1 MEDEQMTLKKL
12 MLTTAVS
19 AFVAT
24 GAFAQTATVPDTGT
38 TTTTEAPMAQNFAS
52 IDEMTVGD
60 LLGKSV
66 YEPNG
71 DSIGDIDYVLGNN
84 GSANVVI
91 GIGGFL
97 GLGEYTV
104 AVPLDDL
111 TFNAD
116 EQTVQL
122 DTTKEALK
130 ELPEFDE
137 SDVESLP
144 DETQL
149 STLMVADD
157 TAAPAATAP
166 ADSGS
171 SMGATGDTSTGTMTD
186 DSATDSAP
194 AADADAATDTAP
206 AADAEA
212 ATDTAPAADAD
223 ASADVDADADASTDT
238 MTDEE
243 GAKKPESN

>member
-1 MEDEQMTLKKL
+1 MTLKKL

-166 ADSGS
+166 AADS
-171 SMGATGDTSTGTMTD
+171 SMGATGDTSTSTMTD
-186 DSATDSAP
+186 DSAP

-206 AADAEA
+206 AADADA

>member
-1 MEDEQMTLKKL
+1 MTLKKL

-24 GAFAQTATVPDTGT
+24 GAFAQSTTVPEADTT
-38 TTTTEAPMAQNFAS
+38 ATTTEAPMAQNFMS
-52 IDEMTVGD
+52 LDEMTVGD

-122 DTTKEALK
+122 DTTKDALK

-137 SDVESLP
+137 SDAESLP

-157 TAAPAATAP
+157 TSAPAATAP
-166 ADSGS
+166 ADSSS
-171 SMGATGDTSTGTMTD
+171 SMGATGDASTGAMTD
-186 DSATDSAP
+186 DSATDTAP

-206 AADAEA
+206 AADADA
-212 ATDTAPAADAD
+212 AADTAPVADAD

-243 GAKKPESN
+243 AVKKPESN

>member
-1 MEDEQMTLKKL
+1 MTLKKL

-24 GAFAQTATVPDTGT
+24 GAFAQTATVPEAGT
-38 TTTTEAPMAQNFAS
+38 TTTTEAPMAQTFAS

-137 SDVESLP
+137 SDAESLP

-149 STLMVADD
+149 GTLMVADD
-157 TAAPAATAP
+157 PAAPAATAP
-166 ADSGS
+166 ADTSS

-206 AADAEA
+206 AADA
-212 ATDTAPAADAD
+212 
-223 ASADVDADADASTDT
+223 DADASTDT